1 MRYKNIAAAVAAAG
15 ISLALMLQG
24 CQDAGSGG
32 SEVAPQS
39 VAASKET
46 GSATAAQ
53 AAAPTASSTTAAN
66 AKGGANLTIQPPA
79 KPTSV
84 VDSSSIKDKV
94 IVGYQGWFNAK
105 GDGSPANRWVHW
117 SNGGTAP
124 GPGNVKFELYPDT
137 RDYPETSLFQTG
149 FANLGNGKPAKL
161 FSSYDPNVI
170 NLHFQ
175 WMMDYGIDG
184 AALQRFGTSL
194 DSASNKA
201 HRDSV
206 AEKVKQAAEAY
217 GRIFYMMYDISGM
230 SGDQLV
236 GKIENDWTNTMI
248 DKLAITSSP
257 QYAKQNGKPVV
268 CIWGFGFATRDNTP
282 EQAKQLIQWFKDQGY
297 YVIGGVP
304 NKWRTGTSD
313 SKPGFE
319 EAYRMFNMVSPW
331 TVSAYSTDADVDKYI
346 KNTLLP
352 DKEYLEQYGVDFQ
365 PVINP
370 GFAWSNMK
378 EGFPQNSRPRR
389 QGGLFWKQAYEVT
402 KAQIPGA
409 YIAMFD
415 EYDEGTAIAK
425 GAEDSSMA
433 PTDQYFLTLSAD
445 GKYISSDYYLRLA
458 GSATNMIEGKA
469 ELAAQVPIPY
479 SLGPVFFRTSFEPA
493 DAALTWTDTVDAE
506 HGGTLNVAGYGGAGA
521 GPTLTAVTGAAGAA
535 DAFDAAASI
544 AHRGKFA
551 LQYAGRASDPSD
563 SHVYF
568 KAFDVDIPVTLNL
581 KLSYWMYP
589 ENELARHASIDLVL
603 SDGSTL
609 RESPAVDS
617 QGRPMTPSQPR
628 GAVGSWTQVNSAIG
642 QALNGKTIQ
651 TILVGFDGTG
661 ATEDFRGYIDDIVL
675 TTGETDDESAQSV
688 PNNAQF
694 MR

>member
-1 MRYKNIAAAVAAAG
+1 MRFKNIAAAVATAG
-15 ISLALMLQG
+15 ISLALVLQG
-24 CQDAGSGG
+24 CQDAGQASQDG
-32 SEVAPQS
+32 SS
-39 VAASKET
+39 VAASKGT
-46 GSATAAQ
+46 DSATTTQAQ
-53 AAAPTASSTTAAN
+53 APTAAPTAASTAAAN

-124 GPGNVKFELYPDT
+124 GPGNVKFELYPNI

-170 NLHFQ
+170 YLHFQ

-217 GRIFYMMYDISGM
+217 GRIFYIMYDISGM

-248 DKLAITSSP
+248 GKLAITSSP

-282 EQAKQLIQWFKDQGY
+282 DQAKQLIQWFKDQGY

-304 NKWRTGTSD
+304 NKWRTGTND

-331 TVSAYSTDADVDKYI
+331 TVSAYSTDADVDKYV

-402 KAQIPGA
+402 KAHIPGA

-425 GAEDSSMA
+425 GAEDSSMV

-445 GKYISSDYYLRLA
+445 GKYISSDFYLRLA
-458 GSATNMIEGKA
+458 GSATKMIEGKA
-469 ELAAQVPIPY
+469 ELVPQVPVPY
-479 SLGPVFFRTSFEPA
+479 SLGPVFFRTSFEPT
-493 DAALTWTDTVDAE
+493 DAALTWTDTVDTE
-506 HGGTLNVAGYGGAGA
+506 HGGALNVAGYGGAGD
-521 GPTLTAVTGAAGAA
+521 GPTLAVVAGESSVTGGA
-535 DAFDAAASI
+535 DAAKAP

-551 LQYAGRASDPSD
+551 LQYAGQATEPSA

-568 KAFDVDIPVTLNL
+568 KAFDVDIPVTQDM

-603 SDGSTL
+603 SDGTTL
-609 RESPAVDS
+609 RESPAVDA
-617 QGRPMTPSQPR
+617 QGQRIQPTQPI
-628 GAVGSWTQVNSAIG
+628 GAVGSWTQITSSIG

-651 TILVGFDGTG
+651 TILVGFDGSG
-661 ATEDFRGYIDDIVL
+661 AAGDFRGYIDDIVL
-675 TTGETDDESAQSV
+675 TTGEIDY
-688 PNNAQF
+688 
-694 MR
+694 